1 METASSVSFHTAR
14 MVSGDPENDVLHI
27 RRLPEFQGLQP
38 SSVELLLQYLTVPYL
53 RIPLVIEFFTSEDH
67 INALK
72 DPKLRRLVEA
82 AIFEPGAYLPHES
95 AQLDALHDVPP
106 KDGVT
111 ATATRYG
118 VLLNEV
124 SQSGPRLLSSMTKLL
139 KLVLTFGASAA
150 EQASSTRATPRAT
163 PRARPRAQPRH
174 RSVLPCRLPR
184 ATSTLALVAPRT
196 AQTRTT

>member
-1 METASSVSFHTAR
+1 METASAVSFHTAR

-82 AIFEPGAYLPHES
+82 AIFEPGAYLPHD
-95 AQLDALHDVPP
+95 AQLDALHDLPP
-106 KDGVT
+106 KDGVA

-150 EQASSTRATPRAT
+150 EQASARWSAHAS
-163 PRARPRAQPRH
+163 RARPHDGIGPFCPAGC
-174 RSVLPCRLPR
+174 L
-184 ATSTLALVAPRT
+184 
-196 AQTRTT
+196 TRR